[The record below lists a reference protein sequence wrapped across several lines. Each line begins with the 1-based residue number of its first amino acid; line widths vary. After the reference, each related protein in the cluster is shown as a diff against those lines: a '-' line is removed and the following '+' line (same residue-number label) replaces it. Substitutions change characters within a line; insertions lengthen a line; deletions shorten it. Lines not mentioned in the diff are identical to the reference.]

1 LLLDIILGREPVY
14 LSYYVGG
21 VRNGEPPQ
29 GNDLHQVEIDRTGLG
44 KDRYVVVKIAF
55 RRPQAARLLRCGRRA
70 IWLPAGGMTADKSV
84 FRKSVGLIK
93 S

>member
-44 KDRYVVVKIAF
+44 KDRYVVVKIQLFADRKLPVYYVVAGELYGF
-55 RRPQAARLLRCGRRA
+55 RWA
-70 IWLPAGGMTADKSV
+70 K
-84 FRKSVGLIK
+84 
-93 S
+93 